1 MIGFLFVS
9 TTYLYGTLLT
19 ANNNL
24 RQLNMAA
31 AITVVINIAMNLIL
45 IPRYQAR
52 GAAIASL
59 VSQGFFAITQ
69 WFLAIHLLNI
79 SWNAD
84 IMIRLLGFLAINLA
98 VGYLSLLIPGWIPG
112 FVLLLASCVICA
124 ILLGL
129 IRLSEFLAIL
139 NE

>member
-31 AITVVINIAMNLIL
+31 AITVVINITLNLIL

-69 WFLAIHLLNI
+69 WFLAIRLLNI

-98 VGYLSLLIPGWIPG
+98 IAYLSLLIPGWIPG
-112 FVLLLASCVICA
+112 FVLLLASCVISA